1 MPWRRMTQ
9 GRCGCTQANFAS
21 SIVAPGKDKNW
32 DLCSSRARTSW
43 PFKVGTKR
51 RYGITTLNYVISQKS
66 ADLIYTAAQAWIVS
80 RNTKST
86 PLSQTQMLAVPGDT
100 EICNF
105 NMKYTSHWVLRIK
118 ITTFRVLFCIC
129 GNSEASFV
137 SIFPGIHTE
146 ILLSVAAW
154 TSYSYMT
161 SRGCQTARATD
172 TIFCIAIRCTSVHT
186 ASDAHPVPCSGN
198 TVPPFVMERRWDE
211 NWHWP
216 PPNNETKNEWS
227 YNSTPH
233 VFMTC
238 KRKNLLLHSIDSFL
252 SIRKE
257 V

>member
-86 PLSQTQMLAVPGDT
+86 PVSQTQMLAVPGDT

-154 TSYSYMT
+154 TPYSYMT
-161 SRGCQTARATD
+161 RGCQTDCACDR
-172 TIFCIAIRCTSVHT
+172 H
-186 ASDAHPVPCSGN
+186 
-198 TVPPFVMERRWDE
+198 
-211 NWHWP
+211 
-216 PPNNETKNEWS
+216 
-227 YNSTPH
+227 
-233 VFMTC
+233 
-238 KRKNLLLHSIDSFL
+238 NLLYSDTLYQRPHSLGRPSSPLFREYCAPFRDGEAL
-252 SIRKE
+252 GRKLALTST
-257 V
+257 